1 MFTKKIGST
10 WFRSVYFQFGKM
22 TNNQTFVKSFDY
34 YNAGLDSVSLFI
46 DSLPD
51 FLKITVVPLVLGP
64 KEIGLIEIEYD
75 AQKRNDYGYVQ
86 DAFQF
91 VSNEDTL
98 AVKDMFV
105 SGNIAEY
112 FSDTIDLEQAPK
124 AIITSSATVELGT
137 ILISKPK
144 ETIFTI
150 KNEGKEV
157 MKIRIIK
164 TYC

>member
-1 MFTKKIGST
+1 
-10 WFRSVYFQFGKM
+10 
-22 TNNQTFVKSFDY
+22 
-34 YNAGLDSVSLFI
+34 
-46 DSLPD
+46 
-51 FLKITVVPLVLGP
+51 
-64 KEIGLIEIEYD
+64 
-75 AQKRNDYGYVQ
+75 
-86 DAFQF
+86 
-91 VSNEDTL
+91 
-98 AVKDMFV
+98 MFV

-157 MKIRIIK
+157 MKIRKIISSCSCIQAESLTGIEIQSGEEAQIK
-164 TYC
+164 AVFNGEGRRKGNVSKSLYVYVNDPRNSILRFRLKGYLK